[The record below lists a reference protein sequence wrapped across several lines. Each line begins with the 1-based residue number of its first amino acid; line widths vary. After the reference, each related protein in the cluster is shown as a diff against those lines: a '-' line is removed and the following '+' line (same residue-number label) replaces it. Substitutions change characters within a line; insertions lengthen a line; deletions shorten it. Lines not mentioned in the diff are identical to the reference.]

1 MSKANTYSYFIVF
14 MADGKIANAETKY
27 GKRIES
33 SEDIL
38 KIEEKIESDLKA
50 QEVIILNY
58 KLFGK
63 E

>member
-14 MADGKIANAETKY
+14 MADGKVCNAEIKY
-27 GKRIES
+27 GKRIENTD
-33 SEDIL
+33 DIL
-38 KIEEKIESDLKA
+38 KIEERIENDLKA
-50 QEVIILNY
+50 TEVVIVNY